1 MSESWDKRPDWIMPD
16 KTVQDELGS
25 TPLNKALIT
34 GFNLSYS
41 AKQVEKLIESK
52 GLKYTKVRNKSKQ
65 KLLNYNFEGTLFDT
79 MNFFT
84 YLETDSAV
92 DFFDGSMISSRVAFK
107 ASNDENL
114 EEIVN
119 SVYKIIVDKYSLP
132 KEENSIYSFQNYKWK
147 ISDLEVFLFIDRENK
162 RVFVS
167 EINSRIEESRS
178 FQEFK
183 DTYINVYETY
193 EEQIRGGKR

>member
-1 MSESWDKRPDWIMPD
+1 
-16 KTVQDELGS
+16 
-25 TPLNKALIT
+25 
-34 GFNLSYS
+34 
-41 AKQVEKLIESK
+41 
-52 GLKYTKVRNKSKQ
+52 
-65 KLLNYNFEGTLFDT
+65 

-132 KEENSIYSFQNYKWK
+132 KEENSIYSFQNYKWQ
-147 ISDLEVFLFIDRENK
+147 ISDLEVFLFIDRENR

>member
-1 MSESWDKRPDWIMPD
+1 
-16 KTVQDELGS
+16 
-25 TPLNKALIT
+25 
-34 GFNLSYS
+34 
-41 AKQVEKLIESK
+41 
-52 GLKYTKVRNKSKQ
+52 
-65 KLLNYNFEGTLFDT
+65 

-147 ISDLEVFLFIDRENK
+147 ISDLEVFLFIDRENR